1 MIELKELSDW
11 EKLKEESRASGKP
24 IFLAKLS
31 PICPV
36 SHAAE
41 KVVLDWV
48 GQEQD
53 QTFLAARIDVI
64 RARDLSRGIAKE
76 IDVVHQSP
84 QAIRLSPEGEPVWDA
99 DHFDITTEALTQA
112 FS

>member
-1 MIELKELSDW
+1 MIELKEPSDW
-11 EKLKEESRASGKP
+11 ENLKAESQSSGKD

-41 KVVLDWV
+41 KVVVDWV
-48 GQEQD
+48 GAGKANAY
-53 QTFLAARIDVI
+53 LSARIDVI
-64 RARDLSRGIAKE
+64 RARDLSRAIAKE
-76 IDVVHQSP
+76 IEVVHQSP
-84 QAIRLSPEGEPVWDA
+84 QAIRLSTEGKAQWDA
-99 DHFDITTEALTQA
+99 DHFDITAEALDQA